1 MTIDPKAVAAALLA
15 AERGAGPVQTGE
27 ADLPDLAAAEAVH
40 AALLA
45 ATGPAAGWKVSPT
58 REPRGAPLL
67 AGGVLEAGETPVAV
81 PDGPMGVEVEAVF
94 RVGRDVAAGEA
105 FADDDAAL
113 DAIGSAHVGV
123 ELCWS
128 RLDVGFDAPPLW
140 KLADRQANGLFVVGA
155 PIADWRGRD
164 WRADAATLAID
175 GAPLAPLPGHP
186 TGDPL
191 RLAAWQIRDAA
202 AFRGGLRRGALIATG
217 SWSGFPLRRAP
228 FTLSASLAG
237 ASIAFRAAPVGGATS

>member
-1 MTIDPKAVAAALLA
+1 
-15 AERGAGPVQTGE
+15 
-27 ADLPDLAAAEAVH
+27 
-40 AALLA
+40 
-45 ATGPAAGWKVSPT
+45 
-58 REPRGAPLL
+58 
-67 AGGVLEAGETPVAV
+67 
-81 PDGPMGVEVEAVF
+81 MGVEVEAVF
-94 RVGRDVAAGEA
+94 RLGRDVAAGET

-128 RLDVGFDAPPLW
+128 RLDAGFDAPPLW

-175 GAPLAPLPGHP
+175 GAPVAPLPGHP

-191 RLAAWQIRDAA
+191 QLAAWQVCDAA
-202 AFRGGLRRGALIATG
+202 ARRGGLRRGALIATG
-217 SWSGFPLRRAP
+217 SWTGFPLRRAP
-228 FTLSASLAG
+228 FALTAALAG
-237 ASIAFRAAPVGGATS
+237 ATIAFRAAPMDGATA